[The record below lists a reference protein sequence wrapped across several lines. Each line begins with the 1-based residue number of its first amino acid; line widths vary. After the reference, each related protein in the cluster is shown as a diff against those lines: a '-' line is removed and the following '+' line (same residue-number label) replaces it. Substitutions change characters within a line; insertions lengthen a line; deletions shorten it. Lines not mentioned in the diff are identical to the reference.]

1 MSIYLNG
8 KKIAGSYKIET
19 VSEATDEKSG
29 IIRIATEEEVSLGE
43 SKNTAIT
50 PFQLANASSKTL
62 VDNETIIK
70 GEDNTITSIGV
81 KSKSNDI
88 LYDWVGTE
96 EEYEAGIKDGS
107 ISLDWICWIT
117 DDNEIGGSNGGVSL
131 PLLTPIFV
139 DHVLSYEESQ
149 GYGRCGEYIYATAIA
164 GERYGYPDLIK
175 DLIAEYN
182 SGVTTTVTQGT
193 KSVACRKSASGH
205 YLYDIANQADV
216 DAMFDETGVVW
227 MYGVDIENNRIMLP
241 KINKYFGLVNSAQL
255 VGTYGKPGVPNIIG
269 DIIAGENVGLVSQNA
284 TLTGPFEM
292 GTVDKKYVNSGGSGW
307 RDLKFNFSKVS
318 PVYNESDT
326 VQVGRANM
334 LCYLVVGNTQQDTS
348 WIDVVTD
355 VNGAVK
361 DVVDAGDE
369 QVERINTVAQ
379 SYDNLTYRNVS
390 NCLLEV
396 PQRIKCEL
404 TDGSLTIKAGSIVI
418 VPYGIVDKTRE
429 FPVGSDFLNSNFKVV
444 DCEYIRGKFTVWVEL
459 QTDLIHLPVGTYTG
473 NGMMAINFTNNMVV
487 QSGPLANCRSGESD
501 SQNGSDGF
509 YFNTTNYT
517 ITSYRDNGTI
527 VDQNICLPFVQIHR
541 TSGAW
546 DNIEQ
551 VFNGM
556 GCIGSVF
563 WVDKEVKGLASNY
576 RNSNGTLNNVKVN
589 SSELQIYDNTESTW
603 STTNVGYVLMSNNEL
618 QRRTQSSYNATKN
631 INVNMNGVEEVFC
644 KLANCTVVNGKIT
657 ILNPVLPFRVDASSI
672 IETYRNGAS
681 GYRLYSDGWCE
692 QYYQSNTTKVITFLK
707 PFIDANYS
715 VSVAQTNLGSNM
727 QQYYNSVFFSNKSA
741 SSIKI
746 NSGES
751 ENPMFSFT
759 VCGYVQ

>member
-1 MSIYLNG
+1 MGYTKN
-8 KKIAGSYKIET
+8 KWVDQVVERPKTYEMTNNADGSVTLIDSFGL
-19 VSEATDEKSG
+19 VSELGTPVNADNMNHIEEGIAACDLRKYDKSESY
-29 IIRIATEEEVSLGE
+29 EEHEWVTG
-43 SKNTAIT
+43 
-50 PFQLANASSKTL
+50 F
-62 VDNETIIK
+62 VDNEK
-70 GEDNTITSIGV
+70 SIY
-81 KSKSNDI
+81 KSLVANNLGNPLIDATKWEKVN
-88 LYDWVGTE
+88 LG
-96 EEYEAGIKDGS
+96 
-107 ISLDWICWIT
+107 
-117 DDNEIGGSNGGVSL
+117 GGSNGGVSL

-139 DHVLSYEESQ
+139 DHVLSYEKSL
-149 GYGRCGEYIYATAIA
+149 GYGRCGEYIYTTAIA

-182 SGVTTTVTQGT
+182 SGVATTVTQGT

-205 YLYDIANQADV
+205 YLYDIANLADV

-255 VGTYGKPGVPNIIG
+255 VGTYGKPGVPNINFTMSMLNGGNNKATGAVSVKTSAAQGWG
-269 DIIAGENVGLVSQNA
+269 DGSGQNA
-284 TLTGPFEM
+284 ATY
-292 GTVDKKYVNSGGSGW
+292 TVDA
-307 RDLKFNFSKVS
+307 SKVS

-369 QVERINTVAQ
+369 QVERINTAAR

-390 NCLLEV
+390 NCLVEV
-396 PQRIKCEL
+396 PHRIKYEL

-444 DCEYIRGKFTVWVEL
+444 DCEYIRGKFTVRVEL

-517 ITSYRDNGTI
+517 ITSYRDNGTV

-556 GCIGSVF
+556 GYIGSTV
-563 WVDKEVKGLASNY
+563 WVDKGVKGLIPSGRNEDGTLKNITFTASNIIY
-576 RNSNGTLNNVKVN
+576 SSVENVVRPSMTGYLTNDSTLLL
-589 SSELQIYDNTESTW
+589 SSIVQYDEIENKNIQNIETKPIIFGFPVVTF
-603 STTNVGYVLMSNNEL
+603 SNNNGVISDFQPYQVL
-618 QRRTQSSYNATKN
+618 QVGGVNNSQFALNYNAGIALTNGSKAPKSGMIYAINSATKTTAFLA
-631 INVNMNGVEEVFC
+631 VNGVQTGFV
-644 KLANCTVVNGKIT
+644 AGG
-657 ILNPVLPFRVDASSI
+657 SI
-672 IETYRNGAS
+672 VQDPTSMYGFVS
-681 GYRLYSDGWCE
+681 QGD
-692 QYYQSNTTKVITFLK
+692 TITFLNCSTVTLF
-707 PFIDANYS
+707 PFKG
-715 VSVAQTNLGSNM
+715 V
-727 QQYYNSVFFSNKSA
+727 
-741 SSIKI
+741 
-746 NSGES
+746 
-751 ENPMFSFT
+751 
-759 VCGYVQ
+759 